1 MANEQLILDVDNL
14 EKVNTT
20 INSFL
25 QQVGAHIDEVVTSVE
40 GLGSEWSDGDYELLV
55 KRLKEFY
62 VEFEKLNSNGA
73 QLAQKALEKIN
84 QIRFIQGLTI
94 QEIKI
99 YEVYNF

>member
-20 INSFL
+20 INNFL

-40 GLGSEWSDGDYELLV
+40 GLGSEWSDEDYELLV

-84 QIRFIQGLTI
+84 QIRSIQSLTI
-94 QEIKI
+94 
-99 YEVYNF
+99 